1 MKLEKVD
8 NGATQD
14 GLCVRDLLE
23 LLEQSERTDLRPC
36 AGCDQLCPCSAS
48 AVCACACGPDCT
60 HARIAMSSD
69 GNRYPIEEKI
79 APLVFGFN
87 CLRVCRPYWSCEG
100 HQHGAERISKVPQV
114 WFYASSLMYPKLIAE
129 YLARL
134 QTRKA
139 IYNSWQV
146 CVTYA
151 EENLQAG
158 FSIRP
163 DMVFIGDE
171 TGLESMQRDV
181 QIIAESLVA
190 GVRAIASEYVR
201 RYESDNARNV
211 SETR

>member
-87 CLRVCRPYWSCEG
+87 CLRVCRTYWACEG
-100 HQHGAERISKVPQV
+100 HHHGAERRSKVPQV
-114 WFYASSLMYPKLIAE
+114 WFYASPFMAPKLTSP
-129 YLARL
+129 YPARVPAPP
-134 QTRKA
+134 RPA
-139 IYNSWQV
+139 AP
-146 CVTYA
+146 CGP
-151 EENLQAG
+151 AG
-158 FSIRP
+158 RSADRP
-163 DMVFIGDE
+163 P
-171 TGLESMQRDV
+171 
-181 QIIAESLVA
+181 
-190 GVRAIASEYVR
+190 RA
-201 RYESDNARNV
+201 AR
-211 SETR
+211 

>member
-1 MKLEKVD
+1 MKLQKID
-8 NGATQD
+8 NCATQD
-14 GLCVRDLLE
+14 GIRVRDLLD
-23 LLEQSERTDLRPC
+23 LLEQSALTDLRPC
-36 AGCDQLCPCSAS
+36 AGCDRPCPCSAS
-48 AVCACACGPDCT
+48 TVCACACGPDCT
-60 HARIAMSSD
+60 HSRIAMSSD

-100 HQHGAERISKVPQV
+100 HQHDAERISKVPQV
-114 WFYASSLMYPKLIAE
+114 WFYANSLMYPKLIAE
-129 YLARL
+129 YVTRL
-134 QTRKA
+134 QARKE

-151 EENLQAG
+151 EESLQAG

-163 DMVFIGDE
+163 GMAFVGDE
-171 TGLESMQRDV
+171 SGLESMQRDV

-190 GVRAIASEYVR
+190 GVRMIASEYIR
-201 RYESDNARNV
+201 RYESDSTRNA